1 LSAVIIRGQN
11 QQPASDR
18 YEADYRISACLG
30 KTIMPKLASPCE
42 MGYTKEREVLGEL
55 LWRLVMKSHI
65 VPFENRWTNGER
77 AWRWHCELERL
88 GVSNVRMM
96 FSEHETHHGDEPAV
110 VFDVPAGFVRDWL
123 AFHDWRTARQQRLW
137 RAMVIGLGL
146 VAVSGVMLGT

>member
-1 LSAVIIRGQN
+1 
-11 QQPASDR
+11 
-18 YEADYRISACLG
+18 
-30 KTIMPKLASPCE
+30 MPKLASLCE
-42 MGYTKEREVLGEL
+42 TGYTKEREVLGEL

-88 GVSNVRMM
+88 GVPNVRMM
-96 FSEHETHHGDEPAV
+96 FSEHETHHGDEPVV

-123 AFHDWRTARQQRLW
+123 AFHDRRTARQQRLW